1 MKRIAIVVQRC
12 HESVVGGSEALAW
25 QYARLLSHRF
35 EVEILSSTASDYM
48 TWKNDLP
55 AGVELRDGIPVRRFP
70 VEITREKYWFE
81 LHARLMRE
89 VHPTRDRAGAAQV
102 YWREALE
109 DEFIRCQGPYCP
121 ELHAHLAAHAD
132 RYAAVVFCTYLYP
145 TTYFGIR
152 NVPPAKAILVPTLH
166 DEPPAYL
173 RVFAQRYGACPNR
186 IWLTDSEQRVA
197 ERLWG
202 SGEGEVIGMAVEHTE
217 STAPERRERPYLL
230 YSGRIE
236 EGKGCREL
244 LDAFLQFRK
253 QSGIDATLVLTGVDN
268 MRLPRRS
275 DIEFLGFVDERR
287 KLALMAGAA
296 AFVLP
301 SEYESFSIVT
311 LEAMAQRTPVIVNGR
326 CEVLKDH
333 IERSGA
339 GFHYRTVQELAGFM
353 ARVLQLAES
362 ERARMGEAG
371 RQYVL
376 DRYSEEHVRERLVD
390 AVERIA
396 EARSDRIRGVP
407 GRTEPG

>member
-1 MKRIAIVVQRC
+1 MKRVAVVVQRC
-12 HESVVGGSEALAW
+12 HPSVVGGSEALAW
-25 QYARLLSHRF
+25 QYARLLASRF
-35 EVEILSSTASDYM
+35 EVEILTSTASDYM
-48 TWKNDLP
+48 TWNNDLP
-55 AGVELRDGIPVRRFP
+55 AGVEPREGIPVHRFP
-70 VEITREKYWFE
+70 VEITRGKYWFE

-89 VHPTRDRAGAAQV
+89 VHPARGEPLASRA

-109 DEFIRCQGPYCP
+109 DEFIRFQGPYCP
-121 ELHAHLAAHAD
+121 ALEKHLEVHRD
-132 RYAAVVFCTYLYP
+132 RYDAVVFCTYLYP

-152 NVPPAKAILVPTLH
+152 AVAPAKAILVPTLH

-173 RVFAQRYGACPNR
+173 PVFAQRYGGYPNR

-197 ERLWG
+197 KRLWNAD
-202 SGEGEVIGMAVEHTE
+202 EGEVIGMAVEHTE
-217 STAPERRERPYLL
+217 STGPERRAKPYLL

-244 LDAFLQFRK
+244 LDAFMKFRK
-253 QSGIDATLVLTGVDN
+253 KSRIDATLVLTGVDN
-268 MRLPRRS
+268 MRLPQRA

-311 LEAMAQRTPVIVNGR
+311 LEAMAQKTPVLVNGR

-339 GFHYRTVQELAGFM
+339 GFHFRTADELAALM
-353 ARVLQLAES
+353 ERVLTIGAD
-362 ERARMGEAG
+362 ERARIGEAG
-371 RQYVL
+371 RRYVL
-376 DRYSEEHVRERLVD
+376 DRYSEPTIRERLVA
-390 AVERIA
+390 AVGRVIER
-396 EARSDRIRGVP
+396 RGP
-407 GRTEPG
+407 GQGPMRKD

>member
-12 HESVVGGSEALAW
+12 HPSVVGGSEALAW
-25 QYARLLSHRF
+25 QYARLLSSRF
-35 EVEILSSTASDYM
+35 DVEILTSTASDYM
-48 TWKNDLP
+48 TWNNDLP

-70 VEITREKYWFE
+70 VAITRESYWFE
-81 LHARLMRE
+81 LHARLLRE
-89 VHPTRDRAGAAQV
+89 VHATRERRGAERM

-109 DEFIRCQGPYCP
+109 DEFIRFQGPYCP
-121 ELHAHLAAHAD
+121 ELHEFIAKNAEH
-132 RYAAVVFCTYLYP
+132 YAAVVFCTYLYP

-152 NVPPAKAILVPTLH
+152 GVPTQKAILVPTLH

-173 RVFAQRYGACPNR
+173 RVYAQRYGEYRNR

-197 ERLWG
+197 ARLWG
-202 SGEGEVIGMAVEHTE
+202 SDDGEVIGMAVEHTE
-217 STAPERRERPYLL
+217 STEPERRATPYFL

-244 LDAFLQFRK
+244 LDAFLRFRK
-253 QSGIDATLVLTGVDN
+253 RSKMPATLVLTGVDN
-268 MRLPRRS
+268 MRLPQRS

-311 LEAMAQRTPVIVNGR
+311 LEAMAQRTPVLVNGR
-326 CEVLKDH
+326 CEVLHDH

-339 GFHYRTVQELAGFM
+339 GFHYRTPEELAALM
-353 ARVLQLAES
+353 ERALALDAS
-362 ERARMGEAG
+362 ERAQLGDAG
-371 RQYVL
+371 RRYVL
-376 DRYSEEHVRERLVD
+376 DRYSEASIRERLVD
-390 AVERIA
+390 AVERVA
-396 EARSDRIRGVP
+396 SAAVASNRSNP
-407 GRTEPG
+407 

>member
-12 HESVVGGSEALAW
+12 HQSVVGGSEALAW
-25 QYARLLSHRF
+25 QYARLLSSRF
-35 EVEILSSTASDYM
+35 EVEILTSTASDYM
-48 TWKNDLP
+48 TWNNDLP

-70 VEITREKYWFE
+70 VAITRESYWFE
-81 LHARLMRE
+81 LHARLLRE
-89 VHPTRDRAGAAQV
+89 VHATRERRGAERM

-109 DEFIRCQGPYCP
+109 DEFIRFQGPYCP
-121 ELHAHLAAHAD
+121 ELHEFLAKNGEQ
-132 RYAAVVFCTYLYP
+132 YAAVAFCTYLYP

-152 NVPPAKAILVPTLH
+152 GVSTRKAILVPTLH

-173 RVFAQRYGACPNR
+173 RVYAQRYGEYRNR

-197 ERLWG
+197 ARLWG
-202 SGEGEVIGMAVEHTE
+202 TDDGEVIGMAVEHTE
-217 STAPERRERPYLL
+217 STEPERRTTPYFL

-244 LDAFLQFRK
+244 LDAFLRFRK
-253 QSGIDATLVLTGVDN
+253 RSKTPATLVLTGVDN
-268 MRLPRRS
+268 MRLPQRS
-275 DIEFLGFVDERR
+275 DIEFLGFVDEKR

-311 LEAMAQRTPVIVNGR
+311 LEAMAQRTPVLVNGR
-326 CEVLKDH
+326 CEVLHDH

-339 GFHYRTVQELAGFM
+339 GFDYRRPEELAALM
-353 ARVLQLAES
+353 ERVLALDAAE
-362 ERARMGEAG
+362 RTRLGDAG
-371 RQYVL
+371 RRYVL
-376 DRYSEEHVRERLVD
+376 DRYSEEHVRERLVE

-396 EARSDRIRGVP
+396 SAAATPIDTTP
-407 GRTEPG
+407 